1 MLSGLRDEPP
11 RIGLPRTGLIRCGVI
26 IMSDKIELLK
36 KEREDLTKKLADP
49 GVFSDVKKSQELSKR
64 FAEVEKILVKCEE
77 LEKIETETKETEHIL
92 KTETDLDLIN
102 LAEDDLK
109 KLAAKKEHLKSEI
122 DGLMSGRKPVSEK
135 DVIMEIRAGTGGN
148 EAAMFAAD
156 LFRMYKRYAEKNGW
170 YVDVLDSS
178 ETELGGCKEIIFEI
192 NGPGVFSKLIH
203 ESGVH
208 RVQRIPVTEKSGRI
222 HTSTA
227 TVAVL
232 PKAEDVEIKI
242 EAKDLKIDT
251 YRSSGPGGQNV
262 NKVETAIRITHLP
275 TGTVVACQ
283 SDRSQAKNKEK
294 AMRTLKS
301 KILEMQKAAEAAKI
315 TGERRA
321 QIGGAE
327 RAEKI
332 RTYNFPQ
339 DRLTDH
345 RIKKSWHNLPGILEG
360 DLDQIIEETSKS
372 PELSGSQTL

>member
-1 MLSGLRDEPP
+1 M
-11 RIGLPRTGLIRCGVI
+11 
-26 IMSDKIELLK
+26 
-36 KEREDLTKKLADP
+36 
-49 GVFSDVKKSQELSKR
+49 
-64 FAEVEKILVKCEE
+64 
-77 LEKIETETKETEHIL
+77 
-92 KTETDLDLIN
+92 
-102 LAEDDLK
+102 
-109 KLAAKKEHLKSEI
+109 
-122 DGLMSGRKPVSEK
+122 
-135 DVIMEIRAGTGGN
+135 
-148 EAAMFAAD
+148 
-156 LFRMYKRYAEKNGW
+156 
-170 YVDVLDSS
+170 
-178 ETELGGCKEIIFEI
+178 
-192 NGPGVFSKLIH
+192 IH

-283 SDRSQAKNKEK
+283 TDRSQAKNKEK

-301 KILEMQKAAEAAKI
+301 KILEMQRAAEAAKI

-360 DLDQIIEETSKS
+360 DLSQIIEEMSKS

>member
-1 MLSGLRDEPP
+1 
-11 RIGLPRTGLIRCGVI
+11 
-26 IMSDKIELLK
+26 MSDKIEVLK
-36 KEREDLTKKLADP
+36 KERDDLTKKLADP
-49 GVFSDVKKSQELSKR
+49 EIFSDVKKSQELSKR
-64 FAEVEKILVKCEE
+64 FSEVEKILTKHEE
-77 LEKIETETKETEHIL
+77 LEKIEAEIKETEQIL
-92 KTETDLDLIN
+92 KEETDPELIN

-109 KLAAKKEHLKSEI
+109 KLTGKKELLKNEI
-122 DGLMSGRKPVSEK
+122 EGLMSGQKSGAEK
-135 DVIMEIRAGTGGN
+135 DIIMEIRAGTGGD
-148 EAAMFAAD
+148 EAAMFAGD
-156 LFRMYKRYAEKNGW
+156 LFRMYKRYAEKSGW
-170 YVDVLDSS
+170 QVNVLDSS
-178 ETELGGCKEIIFEI
+178 ETELGGCKEIIFEV
-192 NGPGVFSKLIH
+192 NGPGVFSKMRH

-208 RVQRIPVTEKSGRI
+208 RVQRIPATEKSGRI

-232 PKAEDVEIKI
+232 PKAEDVEVKV

-275 TGTVVACQ
+275 TGLVVACQ
-283 SDRSQAKNKEK
+283 SDRSQAKNREK

-301 KILEMQKAAEAAKI
+301 KLLEMQREAEAAKI

-345 RIKKSWHNLPGILEG
+345 RIKKSWHNLPAILEG

>member
-1 MLSGLRDEPP
+1 
-11 RIGLPRTGLIRCGVI
+11 
-26 IMSDKIELLK
+26 MSDKIEVLK
-36 KEREDLTKKLADP
+36 KERDDLTKKLADP
-49 GVFSDVKKSQELSKR
+49 EIFSDVKKSQELSKR
-64 FAEVEKILVKCEE
+64 FSEVEKILTKHEE
-77 LEKIETETKETEHIL
+77 LEKIEAEIKETEQIL
-92 KTETDLDLIN
+92 KEETDPELIN

-109 KLAAKKEHLKSEI
+109 KLTGKKELLKNEI
-122 DGLMSGRKPVSEK
+122 EGLMSGQKPGAEK
-135 DVIMEIRAGTGGN
+135 DIIMEIRAGTGGD
-148 EAAMFAAD
+148 EAAMFAGD
-156 LFRMYKRYAEKNGW
+156 LFRMYKRYAEKSGW
-170 YVDVLDSS
+170 QVNVLDSS
-178 ETELGGCKEIIFEI
+178 ETELDGCKEIIFEV
-192 NGPGVFSKLIH
+192 NGPGVFSKMRH

-208 RVQRIPVTEKSGRI
+208 RVQRIPATEKSGRI

-232 PKAEDVEIKI
+232 PKAEDVEIKV

-275 TGTVVACQ
+275 TGLVVACQ
-283 SDRSQAKNKEK
+283 SDRSQAKNREK

-301 KILEMQKAAEAAKI
+301 KLLEMQREAEAAKI

-372 PELSGSQTL
+372 PELTGSQAL

>member
-1 MLSGLRDEPP
+1 
-11 RIGLPRTGLIRCGVI
+11 
-26 IMSDKIELLK
+26 MSDKIELLK

-64 FAEVEKILVKCEE
+64 FAEVEKILIKREE
-77 LEKIETETKETEHIL
+77 LEKIENETKETEQIL

-122 DGLMSGRKPVSEK
+122 DGLMSGQKPVSEK

-192 NGPGVFSKLIH
+192 TGQNAYKFLKY

-208 RVQRIPVTEKSGRI
+208 RVQRVPETEKAGRV
-222 HTSTA
+222 HTSAA
-227 TVAVL
+227 TVVVL
-232 PKAEDVEIKI
+232 PEAEETDFKI
-242 EAKDLKIDT
+242 EPKDLKMEAT
-251 YRSSGPGGQNV
+251 TASGHGGQSV
-262 NKVETAIRITHLP
+262 NTTYSAIRITHLP
-275 TGTVVACQ
+275 SGLTVQCQ
-283 SDRSQAKNKEK
+283 DERSQQQNKEK
-294 AMRTLKS
+294 ALQVLRSRLLALDEEKRKKELSEKRKS
-301 KILEMQKAAEAAKI
+301 
-315 TGERRA
+315 
-321 QIGGAE
+321 QIGSGD
-327 RAEKI
+327 RSEKI

-345 RIKKSWHNLPGILEG
+345 RIKLTLHNLQTILNG
-360 DLDQIIEETSKS
+360 NLDEIIE
-372 PELSGSQTL
+372 TLRKTEAE

>member
-1 MLSGLRDEPP
+1 
-11 RIGLPRTGLIRCGVI
+11 
-26 IMSDKIELLK
+26 MSDKIELLK

-64 FAEVEKILVKCEE
+64 FAEVEKILIKREE
-77 LEKIETETKETEHIL
+77 LEKIENETKETEQIL

-122 DGLMSGRKPVSEK
+122 DGLMSGQKPVSEK

-283 SDRSQAKNKEK
+283 TDRSQAKNKEK

-301 KILEMQKAAEAAKI
+301 KILEMQRAAEAAKI

-360 DLDQIIEETSKS
+360 DLGQIIEEMSKS